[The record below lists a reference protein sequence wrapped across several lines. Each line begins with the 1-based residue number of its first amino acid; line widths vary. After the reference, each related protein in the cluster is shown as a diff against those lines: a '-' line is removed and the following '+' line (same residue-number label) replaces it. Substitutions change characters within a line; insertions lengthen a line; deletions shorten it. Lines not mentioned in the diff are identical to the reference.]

1 MDPVIDVSLLRT
13 DPEGLAAALSRRNSI
28 IDVSR
33 FAALDRR
40 SRLARAQA
48 EEVRAAQKRTG
59 KEIASLQGE
68 EKAGAIAA
76 AARLAEEY
84 RGALAGADALDA
96 AFDEVWRTV
105 PNPPHASVPAGG
117 GEADNVEIKRWGEIP
132 SFPFPVRDHVEL
144 GEALGLID
152 TERGAKVSGA
162 RFAYLRG
169 PAALL
174 EFALVQFALNRL
186 AGAGF
191 SPTVTP
197 VMVREE
203 ALYGTGFFPG
213 AREQVYAVGSSERG
227 GEPVEPDGL
236 YLVGTAEV
244 PLAAQHTDEILD
256 GAALPLRYAGFST
269 CFRRE
274 AGTYGKDT
282 RGIFRVHQFD
292 KVEMFSF
299 CHPDRSWEEHDY
311 LLSRE
316 EDLLQALGLP
326 YRVVNVCTGDLGDSA
341 AKKYDIEAWLPGQQA
356 FREITSCSNTTD
368 FQARR
373 LRIRFRDA
381 DGSARLVHTLNGTGV
396 AVGRTL
402 IAIIENYQQADG
414 SVVIPEVLR
423 PAVGLERISL

>member
-1 MDPVIDVSLLRT
+1 VIDVSLLRG
-13 DPEGLAAALSRRNSI
+13 DPEGLAAAFARRHLSV
-28 IDVSR
+28 DVAQL
-33 FAALDRR
+33 AALDRR
-40 SRLARAQA
+40 RREARTRA
-48 EEVRAAQKRTG
+48 EDLRAAQKRAG
-59 KEIASLQGE
+59 KAIASLQGQ
-68 EKAGAIAA
+68 EKAEAIAT

-84 RGALAGADALDA
+84 RGSLAGADALDA
-96 AFDEVWRTV
+96 AFDEVWRTL
-105 PNPPHASVPAGG
+105 PNPPHPSAPTGG
-117 GEADNVEIKRWGEIP
+117 SEADNVELKRWGEIP
-132 SFPFPVRDHVEL
+132 SFPFPARDHVEL

-191 SPTVTP
+191 SPTVVP

-227 GEPVEPDGL
+227 GVPVEPDGL

-256 GAALPLRYAGFST
+256 GAALPVRYAGFST

-299 CHPDRSWEEHDY
+299 CHPDRSWEEHEY

-316 EDLLQALGLP
+316 EDLVQALGLP

-381 DGSARLVHTLNGTGV
+381 DGATRLVHTLNGTGV

-414 SVVIPEVLR
+414 SVVVPEVLR
-423 PAVGLERISL
+423 SAVGVERISL